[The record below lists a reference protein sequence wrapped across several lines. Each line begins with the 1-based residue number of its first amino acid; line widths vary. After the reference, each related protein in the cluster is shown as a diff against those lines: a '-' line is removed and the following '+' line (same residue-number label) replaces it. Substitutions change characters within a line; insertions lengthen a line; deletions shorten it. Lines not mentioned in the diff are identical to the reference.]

1 MARTTAKR
9 RGRTVPESPV
19 DAAPPEIMTVENTKR
34 YYPDEFIVMEV
45 TQHSRLHGAE
55 AGRIVFHGRSK
66 DDAYDTWGRLAKE
79 RSGKSH
85 FIYFADTFPS
95 FTNLH
100 EAVEYAYRL
109 EGWLDD

>member
-1 MARTTAKR
+1 
-9 RGRTVPESPV
+9 
-19 DAAPPEIMTVENTKR
+19 
-34 YYPDEFIVMEV
+34 
-45 TQHSRLHGAE
+45 
-55 AGRIVFHGRSK
+55 VFHGRSK

-85 FIYFADTFPS
+85 FIYFADKFPS

-100 EAVEYAYRL
+100 EAVECAYRL